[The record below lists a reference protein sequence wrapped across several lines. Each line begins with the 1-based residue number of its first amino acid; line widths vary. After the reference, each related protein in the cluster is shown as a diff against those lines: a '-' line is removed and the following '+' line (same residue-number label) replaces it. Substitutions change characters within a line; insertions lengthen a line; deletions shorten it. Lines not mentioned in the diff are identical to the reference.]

1 MIVLQRIKCSEPYMP
16 ILPIESEI
24 AAQTSQTFSLLN
36 MCLYNG
42 YIFENFIK
50 HETLSNVSSSTY
62 LYPGCKLL
70 QQFQR
75 FATWTFLDINYSF
88 YLNKSKFDIKKKIQ
102 ISSKKNSISCN
113 LVFKISQIQC
123 IQYIVRLFFFTV
135 LCLQKLQMFMRINK
149 L

>member
-1 MIVLQRIKCSEPYMP
+1 MIVLQRIKCLEPYMP

-24 AAQTSQTFSLLN
+24 AAQTTQTFSLLN

-50 HETLSNVSSSTY
+50 LETLSNVSSSTY

-88 YLNKSKFDIKKKIQ
+88 YLNKRKFDIKKKIQ
-102 ISSKKNSISCN
+102 ISCN

-135 LCLQKLQMFMRINK
+135 LFLRKLQMFMRINK
-149 L
+149 SSFCID